1 MPAPMCYNHAVG
13 APARSDALAEA
24 YRSGHN
30 EAVLKT
36 VWVQA
41 HGGSNPSAS
50 ATAEK
55 CEPMRFAFFIASAE
69 AEHNNEPLRRKLIA
83 YFLHKIMRRRVRRRA
98 DASAKETLSYSRD
111 AFARTTFKKEGIVR
125 FALSVFA
132 VPALWR
138 ISRYIYPFVCG
149 ARTHPKK
156 RRRLIRATLSP
167 NPKKCPRPATL
178 VCGTFWGPR
187 DPYGEYPATISLVL
201 VACKPSAAGFSTTL
215 IVSAPISAPHFR
227 KEKRT
232 RRGPLLV
239 WWRAARCAAG
249 QGLQVVQ
256 SSQGAAGEAGAAE
269 SRSAEAFTAMAHSRR
284 FLNRRQ
290 P

>member
-1 MPAPMCYNHAVG
+1 
-13 APARSDALAEA
+13 
-24 YRSGHN
+24 
-30 EAVLKT
+30 
-36 VWVQA
+36 
-41 HGGSNPSAS
+41 
-50 ATAEK
+50 
-55 CEPMRFAFFIASAE
+55 
-69 AEHNNEPLRRKLIA
+69 
-83 YFLHKIMRRRVRRRA
+83 MRRRVRRLA
-98 DASAKETLSYSRD
+98 QQD
-111 AFARTTFKKEGIVR
+111 AFARTTFKKECIVR
-125 FALSVFA
+125 FALPIFA

-167 NPKKCPRPATL
+167 NPKKCPRLATL

-187 DPYGEYPATISLVL
+187 DPYGKYPATISLVL
-201 VACKPSAAGFSTTL
+201 VACEPCAAGFSATL
-215 IVSAPISAPHFR
+215 IASAPISAPHFFR

-232 RRGPLLV
+232 RRGPLFV

-249 QGLQVVQ
+249 QGSQAGQ
-256 SSQGAAGEAGAAE
+256 SSQGAADEAGAAE
-269 SRSAEAFTAMAHSRR
+269 SRRAEAFTAMAHSRR

>member
-55 CEPMRFAFFIASAE
+55 CEPMWFAFFIASAE

-98 DASAKETLSYSRD
+98 DAPAKETLSYSRD
-111 AFARTTFKKEGIVR
+111 AFARTTLKEECSLL
-125 FALSVFA
+125 FALSFFA
-132 VPALWR
+132 VLALWR
-138 ISRYIYPFVCG
+138 ISRNILHK
-149 ARTHPKK
+149 A
-156 RRRLIRATLSP
+156 INA
-167 NPKKCPRPATL
+167 CP
-178 VCGTFWGPR
+178 
-187 DPYGEYPATISLVL
+187 VL
-201 VACKPSAAGFSTTL
+201 FA
-215 IVSAPISAPHFR
+215 
-227 KEKRT
+227 
-232 RRGPLLV
+232 
-239 WWRAARCAAG
+239 
-249 QGLQVVQ
+249 
-256 SSQGAAGEAGAAE
+256 
-269 SRSAEAFTAMAHSRR
+269 SAEAEHNNEPLRRKLIAYFLHKIMRRRVRRLAQQDAFARTTLKEECFLLFRTFLFRSPRLMANIPQHSTFCLRR
-284 FLNRRQ
+284 ASSSLKNLVRA
-290 P
+290 